1 MGDTSRFKP
10 EDPAGWGLM
19 ADFVCHG
26 APPSQQRDWPRDL
39 NAHREGNG
47 QPAGA
52 NHLFNDGHA
61 SWIKWSHGLNM
72 RTNTIWATGNLY
84 IWRRTLELP

>member
-1 MGDTSRFKP
+1 MVSRQKRSNGSAYRNVP
-10 EDPAGWGLM
+10 
-19 ADFVCHG
+19 C
-26 APPSQQRDWPRDL
+26 APPSQQRGWPKDL

-61 SWIKWSHGLNM
+61 RWIKWSHGMNM